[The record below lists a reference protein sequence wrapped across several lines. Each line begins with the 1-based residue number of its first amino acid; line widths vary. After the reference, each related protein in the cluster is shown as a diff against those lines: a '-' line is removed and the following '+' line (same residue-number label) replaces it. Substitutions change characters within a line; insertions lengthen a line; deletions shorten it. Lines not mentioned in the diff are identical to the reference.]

1 MNYPY
6 YQRLNFKIILGLILS
21 LLVIG
26 LPFFSFFYN
35 FHKQQLIDGLKASTT
50 NLSKLVVGTLETAM
64 LNEEPHLLNDEIKRL
79 SEQSGVEQIMIL
91 NKQGELKISSQPEL
105 VSKVFKNNADSMCLV
120 CHQYSPVTRKNTTI
134 IKDVTGKEVFRN
146 MNIIYNQPRC
156 YGCHDVKEK
165 INGILI
171 MDLSMADMRE
181 QLTSSNKKIFSMAF
195 IMVVIT
201 SVVLGLLVN
210 KLILQR
216 IKKFTDTTLRI
227 SEGNLDEVIEFREN
241 DEIGNLAD
249 NFNKMTANLK
259 DTLNEVKRHKDYLEH
274 VINGIEDE
282 IVVVDRNY
290 KIVKANE
297 AYLRRR
303 QCTKD
308 DIVGKN
314 CSMDLHDPTN
324 SCDKDLLSGCPARKT
339 FEKGNLQKTLHSFP
353 DRNGREKYLEIFCS
367 PLRDESGEVFQV
379 IELRRDI
386 SERKFLE
393 EQLLHTEKLTSIGR
407 LAASVAHEINNP
419 LDGIQNCLDIIQKNP
434 GDAARVNTMLEL
446 ISEGIERIGLIVRRL
461 LIFSKHHKQ
470 KMETIDL
477 NKVIEQS
484 LLFIKHKIDNQ
495 GIELR
500 TSLNKGFPE
509 VFGDSYNLSQV
520 FINILINALD
530 ALDSKSGG
538 LIGIET
544 KTITQNSNQFLQVDI
559 SDNGC
564 GITEENMERIFS
576 PFFTTKD
583 IEKGTGLGLSI
594 SQKIVEEHGGKI
606 HIISK
611 WNQGTTVSVLLPLK
625 VI

>member
-1 MNYPY
+1 
-6 YQRLNFKIILGLILS
+6 
-21 LLVIG
+21 
-26 LPFFSFFYN
+26 
-35 FHKQQLIDGLKASTT
+35 
-50 NLSKLVVGTLETAM
+50 M

-91 NKQGELKISSQPEL
+91 NKQGELKISSRPEL
-105 VSKVFKNNADSMCLV
+105 VGRVFKNSADSLCLI
-120 CHQYSPVTRKNTTI
+120 CHRYSPVSRKNTTI
-134 IKDVTGKEVFRN
+134 IKDMTGKEVFRN

-156 YGCHDVKEK
+156 YGCHDVKDK
-165 INGILI
+165 INGVLV
-171 MDLSMADMRE
+171 MDLSMRDMRE
-181 QLTSSNKKIFSMAF
+181 QLSSSNKKIFGMAF

-201 SVVLGLLVN
+201 GVVLGLLVN

-227 SEGNLDEVIEFREN
+227 SEGNLEEVIEFKEN
-241 DEIGNLAD
+241 DEISNLAHS
-249 NFNKMTANLK
+249 FNKMTANLK

-282 IVVVDRNY
+282 IVVVDRNL
-290 KIVKANE
+290 KIVKAND

-314 CSMDLHDPTN
+314 CSMDMHDPAN
-324 SCDKDLLSGCPARKT
+324 PCDKDMLSGCPARIT

-353 DRNGREKYLEIFCS
+353 DRHGREKYLEIFCS
-367 PLRDESGEVFQV
+367 PLRDESGEVSQV

-393 EQLLHTEKLTSIGR
+393 EQLLQTEKLTSVGR
-407 LAASVAHEINNP
+407 LAAGVAHEINNP
-419 LDGIQNCLDIIQKNP
+419 LDGIQNCLEIIQKKP
-434 GDAARVNTMLEL
+434 GDAARVNAMLEL

-461 LIFSKHHKQ
+461 LIFSRHHKQ
-470 KMETIDL
+470 KMEMLDL
-477 NKVIEQS
+477 NKVVEQS

-500 TSLNKGFPE
+500 TSLDEELPE
-509 VFGDSYNLSQV
+509 LFGDAYNLSQV

-530 ALDSKSGG
+530 ALDSKSAGH
-538 LIGIET
+538 IAIET
-544 KTITQNSNQFLQVDI
+544 KTVTQHSNRFLQVDI

-564 GITEENMERIFS
+564 GIIEENMQRIFS

-594 SQKIVEEHGGKI
+594 SQKIIEEHGGKI
-606 HIISK
+606 HITSK
-611 WNQGTTVSVLLPLK
+611 WNEGTKVSVLLPG
-625 VI
+625 

>member
-1 MNYPY
+1 MSHPY
-6 YQRLNFKIILGLILS
+6 YQKLNFKIILGLILS
-21 LLVIG
+21 LLVVG
-26 LPFFSFFYN
+26 LPFFAFFYN
-35 FHKQQLIDGLKASTT
+35 FHKQQLIDGLKTSTT

-64 LNEEPHLLNDEIKRL
+64 LNEEPHRLNDEIKRL

-91 NKQGELKISSQPEL
+91 NKRGELKISSQPEL
-105 VSKVFKNNADSMCLV
+105 VGRVFKNSADSLCLI
-120 CHQYSPVTRKNTTI
+120 CHRYSPVSRKNTTI
-134 IKDVTGKEVFRN
+134 IKDMTGKEVFRN

-156 YGCHDVKEK
+156 YGCHDVKDK
-165 INGILI
+165 INGVLV
-171 MDLSMADMRE
+171 MDLSMRDMRE
-181 QLTSSNKKIFSMAF
+181 QLSSSNKKIFGMAF

-201 SVVLGLLVN
+201 GVVLGLLVN

-227 SEGNLDEVIEFREN
+227 SEGNLEEVIEFKEN
-241 DEIGNLAD
+241 DEISNLAHS
-249 NFNKMTANLK
+249 FNKMTANLK

-282 IVVVDRNY
+282 IVVVDRNL
-290 KIVKANE
+290 KIVKAND

-314 CSMDLHDPTN
+314 CSMDMHDPAN
-324 SCDKDLLSGCPARKT
+324 PCDKDMLSGCPARIT

-353 DRNGREKYLEIFCS
+353 DRHGREKYLEIFCS
-367 PLRDESGEVFQV
+367 PLRDESGEVSQV

-393 EQLLHTEKLTSIGR
+393 EQLLQTEKLTSVGR
-407 LAASVAHEINNP
+407 LAAGVAHEINNP
-419 LDGIQNCLDIIQKNP
+419 LDGIQNCLEIIQKKP
-434 GDAARVNTMLEL
+434 GDAARVNAMLEL

-461 LIFSKHHKQ
+461 LIFSRHHKQ
-470 KMETIDL
+470 KMEMLDL
-477 NKVIEQS
+477 NKVVEQS

-500 TSLNKGFPE
+500 TSLDEELPE
-509 VFGDSYNLSQV
+509 LFGDAYNLSQV

-530 ALDSKSGG
+530 ALDSKSAGH
-538 LIGIET
+538 IAIET
-544 KTITQNSNQFLQVDI
+544 KTVTQHSNRFLQVDI

-564 GITEENMERIFS
+564 GIIEENMQRIFS

-594 SQKIVEEHGGKI
+594 SQKIIEEHGGKI
-606 HIISK
+606 HITSK
-611 WNQGTTVSVLLPLK
+611 WNEGTKVSVLLPG
-625 VI
+625 